1 MHHMDIYYTKRRLSA
16 LPQAAKPR
24 VDFVKGTMDRPKKV
38 HPRKYI
44 LDKIEPKDNE
54 ELEKE
59 RNEIRSAFGV
69 DSIVEEKS
77 DEKSTSV
84 LTHRKSWV
92 AVGHKTT
99 ANTKEV
105 FLRRLVIALITLVF
119 LLVVTNVALVVIFV
133 KSKCKESE
141 ETGTVSHQGK

>member
-1 MHHMDIYYTKRRLSA
+1 MHHMDIYYTKWRLSA

-24 VDFVKGTMDRPKKV
+24 VDFVEGTMDTKKV

-44 LDKIEPKDNE
+44 LDKIELKDNE
-54 ELEKE
+54 ETQKE

-77 DEKSTSV
+77 DDKSTSV

-92 AVGHKTT
+92 ANT
-99 ANTKEV
+99 NTKEV
-105 FLRRLVIALITLVF
+105 FLRRLVIALVTLVF
-119 LLVVTNVALVVIFV
+119 LLVVTNVTLLVIFL
-133 KSKCKESE
+133 KTKCKEPE

>member
-24 VDFVKGTMDRPKKV
+24 IDFVEGTIDNKKV

-44 LDKIEPKDNE
+44 LDKIELKDNE
-54 ELEKE
+54 ELQKE

-77 DEKSTSV
+77 DERSTSV

-133 KSKCKESE
+133 KTKCKESE
-141 ETGTVSHQGK
+141 ETGTVSHRGK

>member
-1 MHHMDIYYTKRRLSA
+1 MDIYYTKRRLSA

-24 VDFVKGTMDRPKKV
+24 IDFVEGTMDNRKV

-44 LDKIEPKDNE
+44 LDKIELKDNE
-54 ELEKE
+54 ELQKE

-77 DEKSTSV
+77 DERSTSV

-133 KSKCKESE
+133 KTKCKESE
-141 ETGTVSHQGK
+141 ETGTVSHRGK

>member
-1 MHHMDIYYTKRRLSA
+1 MDIYYTKRRLSA

-24 VDFVKGTMDRPKKV
+24 IDFVEGTMDNKKV

-44 LDKIEPKDNE
+44 LDKIELKDNE
-54 ELEKE
+54 ELQKE

-77 DEKSTSV
+77 DERSTSV

-105 FLRRLVIALITLVF
+105 FIRRLVIALITLVF
-119 LLVVTNVALVVIFV
+119 LLVVTNVVLVVIFV
-133 KSKCKESE
+133 KTKCKESE
-141 ETGTVSHQGK
+141 ETETVSHQGK

>member
-1 MHHMDIYYTKRRLSA
+1 MDIYYTKRRLSA

-24 VDFVKGTMDRPKKV
+24 VDFVEGTMDNKKV

-44 LDKIEPKDNE
+44 LDKIELKDNE
-54 ELEKE
+54 ELQKE
-59 RNEIRSAFGV
+59 RNEMRSAFGV

-77 DEKSTSV
+77 GEKSTSV

-105 FLRRLVIALITLVF
+105 FIRRLVIALITLVF
-119 LLVVTNVALVVIFV
+119 LLVVTNVVLVVIFV
-133 KSKCKESE
+133 KTKCKESE
-141 ETGTVSHQGK
+141 ETETVSHQGK

>member
-1 MHHMDIYYTKRRLSA
+1 MDIYYTKRRLSA

-24 VDFVKGTMDRPKKV
+24 IDFVEGTMDNNKV

-44 LDKIEPKDNE
+44 LDKIELKDNE
-54 ELEKE
+54 ELQKE

-69 DSIVEEKS
+69 DSIVEGKS
-77 DEKSTSV
+77 DERSTSV

-119 LLVVTNVALVVIFV
+119 LLVVTLDE
-133 KSKCKESE
+133 K
-141 ETGTVSHQGK
+141 TDLPL

>member
-16 LPQAAKPR
+16 LPRATKPR
-24 VDFVKGTMDRPKKV
+24 VDFVEGTMDNKKV

-44 LDKIEPKDNE
+44 LDKIELKDNE
-54 ELEKE
+54 ELQKE

-77 DEKSTSV
+77 DENSTSV
-84 LTHRKSWV
+84 LTHTKSWV

-133 KSKCKESE
+133 KTKYKESE
-141 ETGTVSHQGK
+141 ETGTVSHRGK

>member
-24 VDFVKGTMDRPKKV
+24 IDFVEGTMDNNKV

-44 LDKIEPKDNE
+44 LDKIELKDNE
-54 ELEKE
+54 ELQKE

-77 DEKSTSV
+77 DERSTSV

-133 KSKCKESE
+133 KTKCKESE
-141 ETGTVSHQGK
+141 ETGTVSHRGK

>member
-1 MHHMDIYYTKRRLSA
+1 MDIYYTKRRLSA

-24 VDFVKGTMDRPKKV
+24 VDFVEGTMDTKKV

-44 LDKIEPKDNE
+44 LDKIELKVNE
-54 ELEKE
+54 ETEKE

-77 DEKSTSV
+77 DEKSTSI

-105 FLRRLVIALITLVF
+105 FLRRLVIALVTLVF
-119 LLVVTNVALVVIFV
+119 LLVVTNVALLVIFV
-133 KSKCKESE
+133 KTKFKESE
-141 ETGTVSHQGK
+141 ETGTFSHQGK

>member
-1 MHHMDIYYTKRRLSA
+1 MDIYYTKRRLSA
-16 LPQAAKPR
+16 LPQATTSR
-24 VDFVKGTMDRPKKV
+24 VDFVEGTMDNKKV

-44 LDKIEPKDNE
+44 LDKIELKDNE
-54 ELEKE
+54 ELQKE

-77 DEKSTSV
+77 DENSTSV

-133 KSKCKESE
+133 KTKCKESE
-141 ETGTVSHQGK
+141 ETGTVSHRGK

>member
-24 VDFVKGTMDRPKKV
+24 IDFVEGTMDNKKV

-44 LDKIEPKDNE
+44 LDKIELKDNE
-54 ELEKE
+54 ELQKE

-77 DEKSTSV
+77 DERSTSV
-84 LTHRKSWV
+84 STHRKSWV

-133 KSKCKESE
+133 KTKCKESE
-141 ETGTVSHQGK
+141 ETGTVSHRGK

>member
-24 VDFVKGTMDRPKKV
+24 VDFVEGTMDNKKV

-44 LDKIEPKDNE
+44 LDKIELKDNE

-69 DSIVEEKS
+69 DNIVEEKS
-77 DEKSTSV
+77 DEKSSSV

-119 LLVVTNVALVVIFV
+119 LVVVTNVALVVIFV
-133 KSKCKESE
+133 KTKCKESE
-141 ETGTVSHQGK
+141 QTGTVSYQGK

>member
-1 MHHMDIYYTKRRLSA
+1 MDIYYTKRRLSA

-24 VDFVKGTMDRPKKV
+24 VDFVEGTMDNKKV

-44 LDKIEPKDNE
+44 LDKIELKDNE

-84 LTHRKSWV
+84 LTHRKSCV

-105 FLRRLVIALITLVF
+105 FIRRLVIALITLVF
-119 LLVVTNVALVVIFV
+119 LLVVTNVVLVVIFV
-133 KSKCKESE
+133 KTKCKESE
-141 ETGTVSHQGK
+141 ETETVSHQGK

>member
-1 MHHMDIYYTKRRLSA
+1 MDIYYTKRRLSA

-24 VDFVKGTMDRPKKV
+24 IDFVEGTMDNNKV

-44 LDKIEPKDNE
+44 LDKIELKDNE
-54 ELEKE
+54 ELQKE

-77 DEKSTSV
+77 DKNSTSV

-133 KSKCKESE
+133 KTKCKESE

>member
-1 MHHMDIYYTKRRLSA
+1 MDIYYTKRRLSA

-24 VDFVKGTMDRPKKV
+24 IDFVEGTMDNRKV

-44 LDKIEPKDNE
+44 LDKIELKDNE
-54 ELEKE
+54 ELQKE

-77 DEKSTSV
+77 DENSTSV

-133 KSKCKESE
+133 KTKYKESE
-141 ETGTVSHQGK
+141 ETGTVSHRGK

>member
-1 MHHMDIYYTKRRLSA
+1 MDIYYTKRRLSA
-16 LPQAAKPR
+16 LPQATKSR
-24 VDFVKGTMDRPKKV
+24 VDFVEGTMDNKKV

-44 LDKIEPKDNE
+44 LDKIELKDNE
-54 ELEKE
+54 ELQKE

-77 DEKSTSV
+77 DENSTSV

-133 KSKCKESE
+133 KTKCKESE
-141 ETGTVSHQGK
+141 ETGTVNHRGK

>member
-24 VDFVKGTMDRPKKV
+24 VDFVEGTMDNKKV

-44 LDKIEPKDNE
+44 LDKIELKDNE

-99 ANTKEV
+99 ANTKEA
-105 FLRRLVIALITLVF
+105 FIRRLVITLITLVF
-119 LLVVTNVALVVIFV
+119 LLVVTNVVLVVIFV
-133 KSKCKESE
+133 KTKCKESE
-141 ETGTVSHQGK
+141 ETGTVSHRGK

>member
-1 MHHMDIYYTKRRLSA
+1 MDIYYTKRRLSA
-16 LPQAAKPR
+16 LPQATKSR
-24 VDFVKGTMDRPKKV
+24 VDFVEGTMDNKKV

-44 LDKIEPKDNE
+44 LDKIELKDNE
-54 ELEKE
+54 ELQKE

-77 DEKSTSV
+77 DENSTSV

-133 KSKCKESE
+133 KTKCKESE
-141 ETGTVSHQGK
+141 ETGTVSHRGK

>member
-1 MHHMDIYYTKRRLSA
+1 MDIYYTKRRLSA

-24 VDFVKGTMDRPKKV
+24 VDFVEGTMDTQKKV

-44 LDKIEPKDNE
+44 LDKIELKDNE
-54 ELEKE
+54 ELQKE

-99 ANTKEV
+99 ANTKEI

-133 KSKCKESE
+133 QTKCKESE
-141 ETGTVSHQGK
+141 ETGTISHQGK

>member
-24 VDFVKGTMDRPKKV
+24 VDFVEGTMDPIKV

-44 LDKIEPKDNE
+44 LDKIELKDNE

-59 RNEIRSAFGV
+59 RKEIRSAFGV

-77 DEKSTSV
+77 GEKSTSV

-105 FLRRLVIALITLVF
+105 FIRRLVIALITLVF

-133 KSKCKESE
+133 KTKCKESE
-141 ETGTVSHQGK
+141 ETRTVSHQGK

>member
-16 LPQAAKPR
+16 LPQATKSR
-24 VDFVKGTMDRPKKV
+24 VDFVEGTMDNKKV

-44 LDKIEPKDNE
+44 LDKIELKDNE
-54 ELEKE
+54 ELQKE

-77 DEKSTSV
+77 DENSTSV

-133 KSKCKESE
+133 KTKCKESE
-141 ETGTVSHQGK
+141 ETGTVSHRGK

>member
-24 VDFVKGTMDRPKKV
+24 VDFVEGTMDNKKV

-44 LDKIEPKDNE
+44 LDKIELKDNE
-54 ELEKE
+54 ELQKE

-77 DEKSTSV
+77 GEKSTSV

-133 KSKCKESE
+133 KTKCKESE

>member
-1 MHHMDIYYTKRRLSA
+1 MDIYYTKRRLSA

-24 VDFVKGTMDRPKKV
+24 IDFVEGTIDNKKV

-44 LDKIEPKDNE
+44 LDKIELKDNE
-54 ELEKE
+54 ELQKE

-77 DEKSTSV
+77 DERSTSV

-133 KSKCKESE
+133 KTKCKESE
-141 ETGTVSHQGK
+141 ETGTVSHRGK

>member
-1 MHHMDIYYTKRRLSA
+1 MDIYYTKRRLSA

-24 VDFVKGTMDRPKKV
+24 IDFVEGTMDNRKV

-44 LDKIEPKDNE
+44 LDKIELKDNE
-54 ELEKE
+54 ELQKE

-119 LLVVTNVALVVIFV
+119 LLVVTNVVLVVIFV
-133 KSKCKESE
+133 KTKCKESE
-141 ETGTVSHQGK
+141 ETETVSHQGK

>member
-24 VDFVKGTMDRPKKV
+24 ADFVEGTMDNKKV

-44 LDKIEPKDNE
+44 LDKIELKDNE
-54 ELEKE
+54 ELQKE

-77 DEKSTSV
+77 GEKSTSV

-105 FLRRLVIALITLVF
+105 FIRRLVIALITLVF
-119 LLVVTNVALVVIFV
+119 LLVVTNVVLVVIFV
-133 KSKCKESE
+133 KTKCKESE
-141 ETGTVSHQGK
+141 ETETVSHQGK

>member
-1 MHHMDIYYTKRRLSA
+1 MDIYYTKRRLSA

-24 VDFVKGTMDRPKKV
+24 VDFVEGTMDNKKV

-44 LDKIEPKDNE
+44 LDKIELKDNE
-54 ELEKE
+54 ELQKE

-77 DEKSTSV
+77 DERSTSV

-105 FLRRLVIALITLVF
+105 FIRRLVIALITLVF
-119 LLVVTNVALVVIFV
+119 LLVVTNVVLVVIFV
-133 KSKCKESE
+133 KTKCKESE
-141 ETGTVSHQGK
+141 ETETVSHQGK

>member
-1 MHHMDIYYTKRRLSA
+1 MDIYYTKRRLSA

-24 VDFVKGTMDRPKKV
+24 IDFVEGTMDNKKV

-44 LDKIEPKDNE
+44 LDKIELKDNE
-54 ELEKE
+54 ELQKE

-77 DEKSTSV
+77 DERSTSV

-92 AVGHKTT
+92 AAGHKTT

-133 KSKCKESE
+133 KTKCKESE
-141 ETGTVSHQGK
+141 ETGTVSHRGK

>member
-1 MHHMDIYYTKRRLSA
+1 MDIYYTKRRLSA

-24 VDFVKGTMDRPKKV
+24 IDFVEGTMDNKKV

-44 LDKIEPKDNE
+44 LDKIELKDNE
-54 ELEKE
+54 ELQKE
-59 RNEIRSAFGV
+59 RNEMRSAFGV

-77 DEKSTSV
+77 GEKSTSV

-105 FLRRLVIALITLVF
+105 FIRRLVIALITLVF
-119 LLVVTNVALVVIFV
+119 LLVVTNVVLVVIFV
-133 KSKCKESE
+133 KTKCKESE
-141 ETGTVSHQGK
+141 ETETVSHQGK